1 MLRSLTLLL
10 LFQLAGEV
18 CARLLAVPIPGPV
31 IGMLLMLLML
41 LARRAVSP
49 ELRTTSLGI
58 LENLSL
64 LFVPAG
70 VGVMVHFNRLSGELA
85 PIVLALFASTLL
97 AVAATALTL
106 VLLARARTLRGEQ
119 E

>member
-10 LFQLAGEV
+10 VFQLAGEILV
-18 CARLLAVPIPGPV
+18 RLFAVPIPGPV

-41 LARRAVSP
+41 LIRRSVAP
-49 ELRTTSLGI
+49 ELRATSLGI
-58 LENLSL
+58 LEHLSL

-70 VGVMVHFNRLSGELA
+70 VGVIVHFNRLAGELA

-97 AVAATALTL
+97 AVAATAFTL
-106 VLLARARTLRGEQ
+106 VLVSRMGSHGGEPK
-119 E
+119 

>member
-10 LFQLAGEV
+10 VFQLAGEV
-18 CARLLAVPIPGPV
+18 LVRLAAVPIPGPV

-41 LARRAVSP
+41 LIREAVTPGLRA
-49 ELRTTSLGI
+49 TSLGI
-58 LENLSL
+58 LEHLSL

-85 PIVLALFASTLL
+85 PIILALFASTLL

-106 VLLARARTLRGEQ
+106 ALLIRARGPGGERQ
-119 E
+119 